1 MSARLF
7 LFACYFHFNP
17 NNVFV
22 MNKSASDKPQSM
34 SEIIDE
40 CLSASFTL
48 NESTLGCVSA
58 AHYEIK
64 IAQLTLLIADL
75 ILM

>member
-1 MSARLF
+1 
-7 LFACYFHFNP
+7 
-17 NNVFV
+17 

-48 NESTLGCVSA
+48 NESTLGCVSV
-58 AHYEIK
+58 AHDEIE
-64 IAQLTLLIADL
+64 IAQLTLLIAYL